1 METPATD
8 LRELCGNL
16 AVENFKGGLNCCES
30 VYNALLRSGVLSGV
44 DPKTQAMCI
53 GFGGGIGLSGHTCGA
68 LSAIVMACGAVYGRP
83 DPWAVSEDSRMSEIA
98 QKYYRRYNRLTHD
111 FEEQFGS
118 TDCAELCSRFEDFH
132 CVERRKSCLKMI
144 AASAKLAYDYLQMS
158 QEEAFALPYGENLGG
173 NA

>member
-1 METPATD
+1 
-8 LRELCGNL
+8 
-16 AVENFKGGLNCCES
+16 
-30 VYNALLRSGVLSGV
+30 
-44 DPKTQAMCI
+44 
-53 GFGGGIGLSGHTCGA
+53 
-68 LSAIVMACGAVYGRP
+68 MACGAVYGRP